1 MNRLPYSQEV
11 MLVKSD
17 NATTVELDKF
27 LDNLQMSQPVFEGIP
42 YITYEDK
49 PKLTW
54 GQVSKYVTSFYA
66 PRSTLANDSDF
77 DTRLRH

>member
-27 LDNLQMSQPVFEGIP
+27 LDNL
-42 YITYEDK
+42 
-49 PKLTW
+49 
-54 GQVSKYVTSFYA
+54 
-66 PRSTLANDSDF
+66 
-77 DTRLRH
+77 